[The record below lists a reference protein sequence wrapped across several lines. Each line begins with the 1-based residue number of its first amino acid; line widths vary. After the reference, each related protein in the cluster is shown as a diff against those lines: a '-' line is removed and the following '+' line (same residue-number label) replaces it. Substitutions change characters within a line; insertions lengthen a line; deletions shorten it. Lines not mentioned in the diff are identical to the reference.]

1 MTTLG
6 QIFEPWRY
14 LGDVVSLDPRYLRES
29 FVLLGAFIFLNDL
42 LRTALM
48 AERPRSVAQHLAVCV
63 LTLWPGILLGA
74 VLLWAG
80 YRHPEHAFSHLLFAA
95 LLYGFWIL
103 GGALTRLVRSDSEG
117 ADLGWISHGA
127 LITFP
132 LGLLAVILW

>member
-1 MTTLG
+1 MSPLA
-6 QIFEPWRY
+6 QLFEPWRY
-14 LGDVVSLDPRYLRES
+14 LGNVVSLDPNYLPES
-29 FVLLGAFIFLNDL
+29 IILLGGLIFLNDL

-63 LTLWPGILLGA
+63 LTLWPGIVLGA

-80 YRHPEHAFSHLLFAA
+80 YRHPERAWSHLLVAA

-103 GGALTRLVRSDSEG
+103 GGVLTRLVRSDSEG

-132 LGLLAVILW
+132 LGLLAVALW